1 MTRWKWTLAATAILA
16 VLLVAYPTLSSGN
29 TAQAGV
35 AAAQGGVTITAATQQ
50 HRPPAKRR
58 GTVNPKRPPIRHAPP
73 AAKPKPPTRSAA
85 NGGGEFADHAFPP
98 TVSDTKYH
106 KNAWMRDDCLRCHE
120 TGVGDAPMTRHVA
133 MPADV
138 RPILLTAKCRSCHVL
153 VRGQKP
159 KPKKAHSGEF
169 AEFAFPPMI
178 PASESHKGA
187 WTEENCLLCHE
198 SGIKGAPVVE
208 HKAMPAEVRP
218 ILLKSK
224 CRSCHVQVRAS
235 SIPGR

>member
-1 MTRWKWTLAATAILA
+1 MTRWKWTLAAIAGLA
-16 VLLVAYPTLSSGN
+16 VLLVVYPAATPGN
-29 TAQAGV
+29 AAQAGV
-35 AAAQGGVTITAATQQ
+35 GAADHMQQ
-50 HRPPAKRR
+50 HQPPAKRR
-58 GTVNPKRPPIRHAPP
+58 GTVNPKRPPARPAHPAATPKPAPP
-73 AAKPKPPTRSAA
+73 AAT
-85 NGGGEFADHAFPP
+85 GDGFADHAFPP

-120 TGVGDAPMTRHVA
+120 TGVGDAPMTEHKA

-138 RPILLTAKCRSCHVL
+138 KPILLTAKCRSCHVL
-153 VRGQKP
+153 IRGQKP
-159 KPKKAHSGEF
+159 TPKKAHTGEF
-169 AEFAFPPMI
+169 HEFAFPPMI

-208 HKAMPAEVRP
+208 HKAMPADVRP